1 MLMALSTIVMGQNRY
16 QKNIDKARA
25 GDATAQVD
33 VGYAYETGDGVAKD
47 LSKALY
53 YYREALAKGGLSQ
66 TNIEWAKNRIKTLT
80 DSGYTAKSDEVLQEA
95 IKKLKAE
102 TIIDDKQQYD
112 QNIAAA
118 RQGDAEAQFQ
128 VAMSLNDKDEALVW
142 LRKAGEQGQEGSL
155 YILTI
160 IYSGEDKEYRS
171 YANKEEFRHFMEVGY
186 RHINDGKFNVK
197 LLTMLGLL
205 YYTNSEIRDDKKALE
220 FFRKAVEHPNP
231 NNVGWLACAEGMI
244 GVFYMNGTEVEQDDT
259 QAFTWF
265 KKSVSHGVSDK
276 RLCGYQRFLGICY
289 YNGEGTQQDNDQAL
303 YWFEQA
309 VSNGDEVAEPWLE
322 RAQKR
327 KQEILLAQSQQKKAP
342 VEERLPALPT
352 KGAVTNVDENIPQ
365 TTQQDTRTYA
375 VIIGNEL
382 YESEAQVPFAEN
394 DAKIFK
400 DYVQQMLGL
409 PENHIRLITNA
420 GLNRIRGA
428 VRWLN

>member
-47 LSKALY
+47 LKKAVSWYRKSADQGHKIGQCNLGICYENGIGVEKNPFQAFYWYKKAAEQGYRNAQANLGTCYYNGFGVAQDYNQAFSWYIKAAAQGMGSTLFNLGLCYDYARGVAKDLSKALY

-66 TNIEWAKNRIKTLT
+66 TNIEWANNRIKTLT

-102 TIIDDKQQYD
+102 TIIDDKQKYD

-231 NNVGWLACAEGMI
+231 NNVGWLA
-244 GVFYMNGTEVEQDDT
+244 
-259 QAFTWF
+259 
-265 KKSVSHGVSDK
+265 
-276 RLCGYQRFLGICY
+276 
-289 YNGEGTQQDNDQAL
+289 
-303 YWFEQA
+303 
-309 VSNGDEVAEPWLE
+309 
-322 RAQKR
+322 
-327 KQEILLAQSQQKKAP
+327 
-342 VEERLPALPT
+342 
-352 KGAVTNVDENIPQ
+352 
-365 TTQQDTRTYA
+365 
-375 VIIGNEL
+375 
-382 YESEAQVPFAEN
+382 
-394 DAKIFK
+394 
-400 DYVQQMLGL
+400 
-409 PENHIRLITNA
+409 
-420 GLNRIRGA
+420 
-428 VRWLN
+428 